1 MSQSITCTGI
11 SSGFSS
17 SNHVMV
23 GVVKPSSISTA
34 SVVSSPKVN
43 LQNLVP
49 SSIASGEVHGS
60 PTVIKQ
66 PRQIQSIAKIV
77 KHRLPQYVQ
86 SDFPRFIDF
95 LEKYYEWME
104 IRGNAL
110 GLSKDLPRLQDLDTT
125 EDPFLHSLQK
135 EVMSRFPKELYVDPA
150 NPNNRVKIQNAIKN
164 IVQFYGAKGTER
176 AYKYLFR
183 LILGAEIDFYYPRVD
198 MLRPSDG
205 KWIQNYSVRVE
216 MPTNSADTP
225 FAFINKKIIGQN
237 SQSSAFVEY
246 AIKLEIGLNVVYE
259 LFLNR
264 SSITGEFYPGETLY
278 SDEAPNV
285 FANPVTCVTG
295 FKLFDKGSN
304 YSIGTEIVSNFQNF
318 NIQDF
323 KATVST
329 VNTLGNVTKVDIV
342 SPGFKI
348 PPTAFSEVKIGER
361 TYNNILVYEP
371 DGDNQLHIIPQV
383 GTIIKYKGYFLN
395 DDGKLSDAKFIQ
407 DSFYYQQF
415 SYVIKVSE
423 SFDFYESFVKDL
435 IHPSGLKLFGNFL
448 SENFISSGAKVQN
461 NLQITWHN
469 EVEYNDISFKPLDVE
484 LKLEVDPNIQPE
496 LDEYQLESLV
506 RYRNGASL
514 NSIDRFKFTYK
525 PNGGND
531 EDRLLYSGNS
541 NYWKTDFA
549 NYQIKDFFD
558 IIVGDFWMKPWLR
571 TKIQPEPILK
581 DPLCDTASPFPSGSK
596 KLFTINIYTQEIFGI
611 PSVLSGATSILT
623 SSINSNE
630 QFGSVN
636 IDLGLS
642 PIVLPPEETLYTWG
656 YIANGTLPRLQ
667 STPINEDNLIPYSD
681 VILKGGFGSGEL
693 LMALKQ
699 DGQLWEDNIFA
710 GLTFNRDS
718 NFVKI
723 TGVQYVGGGNYGNA
737 GIKDDG
743 TLWQWPHYVWYE
755 PSTHTAPTLLNAD
768 TDWVS
773 LDSGINHFLALKSDG
788 TLWSW
793 GRNHEGQLGDGT
805 TVDSITPIQV
815 GTDTD
820 WSFIAAGGYASF
832 AIKNDGTLWRIGTI
846 ITKVLIDPT
855 WFKSSHYAWGQFMN
869 DWSINYG
876 NINTIGTFQFT
887 TAIDIPTS
895 GTYNFQYAAD
905 NLGSYSIAGQ
915 TWTSSNNF
923 GSSSNISITLTAGT
937 HVLVASYINEPHPNP
952 DNPSG
957 IAIKITD
964 ESNNVIWTTL
974 DYLNEQ
980 QGFNCINVSTSSG
993 HHLAIKSNGT
1003 LWAWGDNTTGQL
1015 GDGTTISKTQPI
1027 QIGTDSD
1034 WTEIATGFSYGA
1046 AYSYGIKSDK
1056 SLWGWGSGARLLS
1069 DSPSTNISTIP
1080 QRLTTYLKWNR
1091 IQTHA
1096 FQSGGILDVTS
1107 PKPIFCNGIST
1118 GEAFGSTIQ
1127 LDVEPVL
1134 SSYGVGWNA
1143 NGQLGVT
1150 SVGATSIT
1158 IGISSISEY
1167 SQVSAGERNTL
1178 FIKIDG
1184 TLWSCGRNVGA
1195 IGNGS
1200 FDDVTVAPAIQIGIG
1215 YTWKAVSCGYQ
1226 YALAIRED
1234 GTLWAWGQ
1242 TYNTGSLGDGTSNPS
1257 ASPIQIGTDTDW
1269 TKIFAG
1275 EFHNMAIKSN
1285 GTLWGWGYNAYGL
1298 LGDNTTS
1305 SRNVPTQIG
1314 SDTNW
1319 DKIALGDRHTLG
1331 IKTDGTLWGW
1341 GYNDSGQVGDG
1352 TSGTS
1357 RLIPTQ
1363 IGVDT
1368 DWKTVTAGY
1377 FHSVGLKT
1385 DGTLWSW
1392 GYGANGGL
1400 GQGNTTTYLSPT
1412 QIGSDTD
1419 WEYLAPESS
1428 DHHHAIKLD
1437 GTVYAWGVNSNYQL
1451 GDGSST
1457 GRLSPVQIPTP
1468 DNIVHIASGGYHTI
1482 FLVDSNVPWQGVI
1495 SSGIESGEAFGQ
1507 TQLLGSNGLL
1517 YTWGDARYGVLGNGT
1532 YQTDALDADVLSPTV
1547 ISSGVKWKD
1556 ISVGSQHMIALK
1568 LDGTLWSWG
1577 LNTNGQLGK
1586 GTTTNNNA
1594 NGTPVQIGS
1603 DSNWISVSAGD
1614 NHSLAIKSN
1623 GTIWAWG
1630 AGLYGRLGVGDTSGR
1645 TSPTQIG
1652 SDSNWISV
1660 SAGSLHTLAIKANG
1674 TLWAWGNND
1683 NGRLGDN
1690 STTQRNSPVQIGA
1703 STNWMKVSAG
1713 NSHTVALKSD
1723 GTLWSWG
1730 YNAYGQLGDGTTT
1743 QKTSPIQIGTDT
1755 NWKEIYAGN
1764 QYTFAIKN
1772 NGTLWAWGWNNYR
1785 VFGNGTTTNSLV
1797 PIQIG
1802 SDTNWR
1808 LIEGRDLSTFAIK
1821 TDGTLWAAGY
1831 DNGESPLGL
1840 GVRQNTNVLTFTQ
1853 IGTDTDWL
1861 LISGGG
1867 QGQAAAIKRN

>member
-34 SVVSSPKVN
+34 SIVSSPKVN

-264 SSITGEFYPGETLY
+264 SSITGEFYPGEILY

-304 YSIGTEIVSNFQNF
+304 YSIGTEIASNFQNF

-461 NLQITWHN
+461 NLQVSWHN

-558 IIVGDFWMKPWLR
+558 IVVGDFWMKPWLR

-581 DPLCDTASPFPSGSK
+581 DPLCDTSSPFPSGSK
-596 KLFTINIYTQEIFGI
+596 QLFTINIHTQEIFGT
-611 PSVLSGATSILT
+611 PSILSGATSILT
-623 SSINSNE
+623 SSINSDE
-630 QFGSVN
+630 QFGSSN
-636 IDLGLS
+636 IDLGIS

-656 YIANGTLPRLQ
+656 YVGNGTLPKLQ

-681 VILKGGFGSGEL
+681 VILKGGFGWGEL

-723 TGVQYVGGGNYGNA
+723 TGVQNVGGGNYGNA

-743 TLWQWPHYVWYE
+743 TLWQWPHYLWYE

-773 LDSGINHFLALKSDG
+773 LDSGSNHFLALKSDG

-793 GRNHEGQLGDGT
+793 GRNVEGQLGDGT

-820 WSFIAAGGYASF
+820 WSFIAAGGNASF
-832 AIKNDGTLWRIGTI
+832 AIKNDGTLWQLT
-846 ITKVLIDPT
+846 TSVLQIELDT
-855 WFKSSHYAWGQFMN
+855 
-869 DWSINYG
+869 DW
-876 NINTIGTFQFT
+876 
-887 TAIDIPTS
+887 
-895 GTYNFQYAAD
+895 
-905 NLGSYSIAGQ
+905 
-915 TWTSSNNF
+915 
-923 GSSSNISITLTAGT
+923 
-937 HVLVASYINEPHPNP
+937 
-952 DNPSG
+952 
-957 IAIKITD
+957 
-964 ESNNVIWTTL
+964 
-974 DYLNEQ
+974 
-980 QGFNCINVSTSSG
+980 INVSTSGG

-1015 GDGTTISKTQPI
+1015 GDGTTISKAQPI
-1027 QIGTDSD
+1027 QIGTDND
-1034 WTEIATGFSYGA
+1034 WMEIATGFIYGGG
-1046 AYSYGIKSDK
+1046 YSYAIKSDK
-1056 SLWGWGSGARLLS
+1056 SLWGWGWGSRLLS
-1069 DSPSTNISTIP
+1069 DSPGTNISTTP
-1080 QRLTTYLKWNR
+1080 QSLTTYLKWNR

-1118 GEAFGSTIQ
+1118 GEAFGSLTQIEVVPDSVVYGLGNSGSGEIVSSGGNVTIAKSFNSIDEWT
-1127 LDVEPVL
+1127 DVF
-1134 SSYGVGWNA
+1134 
-1143 NGQLGVT
+1143 
-1150 SVGATSIT
+1150 
-1158 IGISSISEY
+1158 
-1167 SQVSAGERNTL
+1167 AGERITFLLKPN
-1178 FIKIDG
+1178 K
-1184 TLWSCGRNVGA
+1184 TLWAMGSQQYSMGDGA
-1195 IGNGS
+1195 STSWPEQGAAVNPPIPIESG
-1200 FDDVTVAPAIQIGIG
+1200 D
-1215 YTWKAVSCGYQ
+1215 TWKQVSHWAWFGDNF
-1226 YALAIRED
+1226 AHAIKED
-1234 GTLWAWGQ
+1234 GTLWGAGWVSGNLNNLWAGTSTATPWYFAQ
-1242 TYNTGSLGDGTSNPS
+1242 IGSESNWKSVSTTNWTFGLKADGTLYHWGYPPAGLSGWLGT
-1257 ASPIQIGTDTDW
+1257 ITQVGTDTNW
-1269 TKIFAG
+1269 SKVVSG
-1275 EFHNMAIKSN
+1275 
-1285 GTLWGWGYNAYGL
+1285 LWHC
-1298 LGDNTTS
+1298 
-1305 SRNVPTQIG
+1305 
-1314 SDTNW
+1314 
-1319 DKIALGDRHTLG
+1319 IAL
-1331 IKTDGTLWGW
+1331 KTDGTLWGW
-1341 GYNDSGQVGDG
+1341 GNNDYGQLTG
-1352 TSGTS
+1352 TSNSYGATPS
-1357 RLIPTQ
+1357 Q
-1363 IGVDT
+1363 IGT
-1368 DWKTVTAGY
+1368 ANDWIDIHAGEN
-1377 FHSVGLKT
+1377 FTIAIKS
-1385 DGTLWSW
+1385 DGTLWGCGINSV
-1392 GYGANGGL
+1392 GQCGA
-1400 GQGNTTTYLSPT
+1400 GQGVGTSGPYGYLIVTSLT
-1412 QIGSDTD
+1412 QIGTDTD
-1419 WEYLAPESS
+1419 WASLGECHGRSGTL
-1428 DHHHAIKLD
+1428 AIKTD
-1437 GTVYAWGVNSNYQL
+1437 GSLWGWGNNNDYQL
-1451 GDGSST
+1451 GRINGT
-1457 GRLSPVQIPTP
+1457 FGNSPVFTPTRLLTPNIP
-1468 DNIVHIASGGYHTI
+1468 IVKASMGALHTM
-1482 FLVDSNVPWQGVI
+1482 FLVDSDVPWQGVI

-1630 AGLYGRLGVGDTSGR
+1630 AGSSGRLGVGDTTGR

-1660 SAGSLHTLAIKANG
+1660 SGGSLHTLAIKSNG
-1674 TLWAWGNND
+1674 TLYAWGSNI
-1683 NGRLGDN
+1683 NGRLGDGT
-1690 STTQRNSPVQIGA
+1690 TTQRNSPVQIG
-1703 STNWMKVSAG
+1703 SDTNWMKVSAG
-1713 NSHTVALKSD
+1713 NSHTVALKND
-1723 GTLWSWG
+1723 GTLWTWG
-1730 YNAYGQLGDGTTT
+1730 YNAQGQLGDDTTI

-1755 NWKEIYAGN
+1755 NWKEIYAGY

-1785 VFGNGTTTNSLV
+1785 VFGNGTTTDSLV

-1821 TDGTLWAAGY
+1821 TDGTLWAAGT
-1831 DNGESPLGL
+1831 DNAESPLGF
-1840 GVRQNTNVLTFTQ
+1840 GISQNTTILTFTQ

>member
-34 SVVSSPKVN
+34 SIVSSPKVN

-264 SSITGEFYPGETLY
+264 SSITGEFYPGEILY

-304 YSIGTEIVSNFQNF
+304 YSIGTEIASNFQNF

-596 KLFTINIYTQEIFGI
+596 QLFTINIHTQEIFGT
-611 PSVLSGATSILT
+611 PSILSGATSILT
-623 SSINSNE
+623 SSI
-630 QFGSVN
+630 
-636 IDLGLS
+636 
-642 PIVLPPEETLYTWG
+642 
-656 YIANGTLPRLQ
+656 
-667 STPINEDNLIPYSD
+667 
-681 VILKGGFGSGEL
+681 
-693 LMALKQ
+693 
-699 DGQLWEDNIFA
+699 
-710 GLTFNRDS
+710 
-718 NFVKI
+718 
-723 TGVQYVGGGNYGNA
+723 
-737 GIKDDG
+737 
-743 TLWQWPHYVWYE
+743 
-755 PSTHTAPTLLNAD
+755 
-768 TDWVS
+768 
-773 LDSGINHFLALKSDG
+773 
-788 TLWSW
+788 
-793 GRNHEGQLGDGT
+793 
-805 TVDSITPIQV
+805 
-815 GTDTD
+815 
-820 WSFIAAGGYASF
+820 
-832 AIKNDGTLWRIGTI
+832 
-846 ITKVLIDPT
+846 
-855 WFKSSHYAWGQFMN
+855 
-869 DWSINYG
+869 
-876 NINTIGTFQFT
+876 
-887 TAIDIPTS
+887 
-895 GTYNFQYAAD
+895 
-905 NLGSYSIAGQ
+905 
-915 TWTSSNNF
+915 
-923 GSSSNISITLTAGT
+923 
-937 HVLVASYINEPHPNP
+937 
-952 DNPSG
+952 
-957 IAIKITD
+957 
-964 ESNNVIWTTL
+964 
-974 DYLNEQ
+974 
-980 QGFNCINVSTSSG
+980 
-993 HHLAIKSNGT
+993 
-1003 LWAWGDNTTGQL
+1003 
-1015 GDGTTISKTQPI
+1015 
-1027 QIGTDSD
+1027 
-1034 WTEIATGFSYGA
+1034 
-1046 AYSYGIKSDK
+1046 
-1056 SLWGWGSGARLLS
+1056 
-1069 DSPSTNISTIP
+1069 
-1080 QRLTTYLKWNR
+1080 
-1091 IQTHA
+1091 
-1096 FQSGGILDVTS
+1096 
-1107 PKPIFCNGIST
+1107 ST
-1118 GEAFGSTIQ
+1118 GEAFGSLTQIEVVPDSVVYGLGNSGSGEIVSSGGYVTIAKSFNSIDEWT
-1127 LDVEPVL
+1127 DVF
-1134 SSYGVGWNA
+1134 
-1143 NGQLGVT
+1143 
-1150 SVGATSIT
+1150 
-1158 IGISSISEY
+1158 
-1167 SQVSAGERNTL
+1167 AGERITFLLKPN
-1178 FIKIDG
+1178 K
-1184 TLWSCGRNVGA
+1184 TLWAMGSQQYSMGDGA
-1195 IGNGS
+1195 STSWPEQGAAVNPPIPIESG
-1200 FDDVTVAPAIQIGIG
+1200 D
-1215 YTWKAVSCGYQ
+1215 TWKQVSHWAWFGDNF
-1226 YALAIRED
+1226 AHAIKED
-1234 GTLWAWGQ
+1234 GTLWGAGWVSGLLNNLWAGTSTATPWYFAQ
-1242 TYNTGSLGDGTSNPS
+1242 IGSESNWRSISTTNWTFGLKTDGTLYHWGYPPAGLSGWLGT
-1257 ASPIQIGTDTDW
+1257 ITQVGTDTNW
-1269 TKIFAG
+1269 SKIVSG
-1275 EFHNMAIKSN
+1275 
-1285 GTLWGWGYNAYGL
+1285 LWHC
-1298 LGDNTTS
+1298 
-1305 SRNVPTQIG
+1305 
-1314 SDTNW
+1314 
-1319 DKIALGDRHTLG
+1319 IAL
-1331 IKTDGTLWGW
+1331 KTDGTLWGW
-1341 GYNDSGQVGDG
+1341 GNNDYGQLTG
-1352 TSGTS
+1352 TSNSYGATPS
-1357 RLIPTQ
+1357 Q
-1363 IGVDT
+1363 IGT
-1368 DWKTVTAGY
+1368 ANDWIDIHAGEN
-1377 FHSVGLKT
+1377 FTIAIKS
-1385 DGTLWSW
+1385 DGTLWGCGINSV
-1392 GYGANGGL
+1392 GQCGA
-1400 GQGNTTTYLSPT
+1400 GQGVGTSGPYGYLIVTSLT
-1412 QIGSDTD
+1412 QIGTDTD
-1419 WEYLAPESS
+1419 WASLGECHGRSGTL
-1428 DHHHAIKLD
+1428 AIKTD
-1437 GTVYAWGVNSNYQL
+1437 GSLWGWGNNNDYQL
-1451 GDGSST
+1451 GRINGT
-1457 GRLSPVQIPTP
+1457 FGNSPVFTPTRLLTPNIP
-1468 DNIVHIASGGYHTI
+1468 IVKASMGALHTM
-1482 FLVDSNVPWQGVI
+1482 FLVDSDVPWQGVI

-1532 YQTDALDADVLSPTV
+1532 YQTDALDDDVLSPTV

-1630 AGLYGRLGVGDTSGR
+1630 AGSSGRLGVGDTTGR

-1660 SAGSLHTLAIKANG
+1660 SGGSLHTLAIKSNG
-1674 TLWAWGNND
+1674 TLYAWGSNI
-1683 NGRLGDN
+1683 NGRLGDGT
-1690 STTQRNSPVQIGA
+1690 TTQRNSPVQIG
-1703 STNWMKVSAG
+1703 SDTNWMKVSAG
-1713 NSHTVALKSD
+1713 NSHTVALKND
-1723 GTLWSWG
+1723 GTLWTWG
-1730 YNAYGQLGDGTTT
+1730 YNAQGQLGDGTTI

-1755 NWKEIYAGN
+1755 NWKEIYAGY

-1785 VFGNGTTTNSLV
+1785 VFGNGTTTDSLV

-1821 TDGTLWAAGY
+1821 TDGTLWAAGT
-1831 DNGESPLGL
+1831 DNAESPLGF
-1840 GVRQNTNVLTFTQ
+1840 GISQNTTILTFTQ

>member
-1 MSQSITCTGI
+1 
-11 SSGFSS
+11 
-17 SNHVMV
+17 MV

-34 SVVSSPKVN
+34 SIVSSPKVN

-448 SENFISSGAKVQN
+448 SENFISSETKVQN

-596 KLFTINIYTQEIFGI
+596 QLFTINIHTQEIFGT
-611 PSVLSGATSILT
+611 PSILSGATSILT

-656 YIANGTLPRLQ
+656 YVGNGTLPKLQ

-743 TLWQWPHYVWYE
+743 TLWTWPHYLWYE
-755 PSTHTAPTLLNAD
+755 SSTHTAPTLLNAD

-793 GRNHEGQLGDGT
+793 GRNVEGQLGDGT

-832 AIKNDGTLWRIGTI
+832 AIKNDGTLWKIGTT

-876 NINTIGTFQFT
+876 NINTVGTFEFT
-887 TAIDIPTS
+887 TSIHIPIS

-980 QGFNCINVSTSSG
+980 QGFNCINVSTSGG

-1015 GDGTTISKTQPI
+1015 GDGTTISKAQPI
-1027 QIGTDSD
+1027 QIDTDDD
-1034 WTEIATGFSYGA
+1034 WTEIATGFIYGGG
-1046 AYSYGIKSDK
+1046 YSYAIKSDK
-1056 SLWGWGSGARLLS
+1056 SLWSWGWGSRLLS
-1069 DSPSTNISTIP
+1069 DSSGTDISTTP
-1080 QRLTTYLKWNR
+1080 QKLTTYLKWNR

-1118 GEAFGSTIQ
+1118 GEAFGNTIATPEETN
-1127 LDVEPVL
+1127 LTPTNTLWGWHRDNFIKKVTGRSDV
-1134 SSYGVGWNA
+1134 SYGVPVEQRDNTWSDFNLFGRMFSAIKSDQTNWA
-1143 NGQLGVT
+1143 GRFDGSMDVLG
-1150 SVGATSIT
+1150 SAWIKTSIT
-1158 IGISSISEY
+1158 NSGAPWNDGATIISI
-1167 SQVSAGERNTL
+1167 RN
-1178 FIKIDG
+1178 DG
-1184 TLWSCGRNVGA
+1184 TLWSNTYNGQFYNGA
-1195 IGNGS
+1195 LNPS
-1200 FDDVTVAPAIQIGIG
+1200 PNPTLFDSNIWTDIDAGVNHFLGL
-1215 YTWKAVSCGYQ
+1215 KS
-1226 YALAIRED
+1226 D
-1234 GTLWAWGQ
+1234 GTLWAWGRNAEGQ
-1242 TYNTGSLGDGTSNPS
+1242 LGDGTNVDRLTPV
-1257 ASPIQIGTDTDW
+1257 QIGTDSNW
-1269 TKIFAG
+1269 SSIFAIHLRS
-1275 EFHNMAIKSN
+1275 FAIK
-1285 GTLWGWGYNAYGL
+1285 
-1298 LGDNTTS
+1298 
-1305 SRNVPTQIG
+1305 V
-1314 SDTNW
+1314 
-1319 DKIALGDRHTLG
+1319 
-1331 IKTDGTLWGW
+1331 DGTLWAW
-1341 GYNDSGQVGDG
+1341 GHNASGQLGDG
-1352 TSGTS
+1352 TTVD
-1357 RLIPTQ
+1357 RTTPTQ
-1363 IGVDT
+1363 VGTDT
-1368 DWKTVTAGY
+1368 DWKTVASGGWHTLG
-1377 FHSVGLKT
+1377 VKT
-1385 DGTLWSW
+1385 NGTLWSW
-1392 GYGANGGL
+1392 GTQYTGELGIGSITSTVLEPIQVGTETDWDDVAGAYVIFNNAAYSFALKVDGSLWAWGSNYRL
-1400 GQGNTTTYLSPT
+1400 PITSSFTEFVTTPEKITTYLTWNKIEANGWHVGALLDASSPEP
-1412 QIGSDTD
+1412 IFCGG
-1419 WEYLAPESS
+1419 
-1428 DHHHAIKLD
+1428 I
-1437 GTVYAWGVNSNYQL
+1437 
-1451 GDGSST
+1451 ST
-1457 GRLSPVQIPTP
+1457 G
-1468 DNIVHIASGGYHTI
+1468 
-1482 FLVDSNVPWQGVI
+1482 
-1495 SSGIESGEAFGQ
+1495 ESFGQ
-1507 TQLLGSNGLL
+1507 TELLGSNGLL
-1517 YTWGDARYGVLGNGT
+1517 YTWGDALYGVLGNGS
-1532 YQTDALDADVLSPTV
+1532 YQTDALDSDKSSPTL

-1556 ISVGSQHMIALK
+1556 ISVGYQHMIALK
-1568 LDGTLWSWG
+1568 LDGTIWSWG

-1594 NGTPVQIGS
+1594 NGTPAQIGS
-1603 DSNWISVSAGD
+1603 DSDWTYISAG
-1614 NHSLAIKSN
+1614 NYHSLAIKSN
-1623 GTIWAWG
+1623 GTLWTWG
-1630 AGLYGRLGVGDTSGR
+1630 AGLYGRLGVGDTTGR

-1652 SDSNWISV
+1652 SDTNWSSV
-1660 SAGSLHTLAIKANG
+1660 SGGQFHTVAIKSNG
-1674 TLWAWGNND
+1674 TLWAWGYNV
-1683 NGRLGDN
+1683 NGRLGDGT
-1690 STTQRNSPVQIGA
+1690 TTQRNSPVQIG
-1703 STNWMKVSAG
+1703 SDTNWMKVSAG
-1713 NSHTVALKSD
+1713 NSHTIALKNN
-1723 GTLWSWG
+1723 GTLWAWG
-1730 YNAYGQLGDGTTT
+1730 YNAYGQLGDGTTI

-1755 NWKEIYAGN
+1755 DWKEIYAGY

-1785 VFGNGTTTNSLV
+1785 VFGNGTTTDSLV

-1821 TDGTLWAAGY
+1821 TDGTLWAAGT
-1831 DNGESPLGL
+1831 DNMEAPLGL
-1840 GVRQNTNVLTFTQ
+1840 GVLQNTSVLTFTQ

>member
-1 MSQSITCTGI
+1 
-11 SSGFSS
+11 
-17 SNHVMV
+17 
-23 GVVKPSSISTA
+23 
-34 SVVSSPKVN
+34 
-43 LQNLVP
+43 
-49 SSIASGEVHGS
+49 
-60 PTVIKQ
+60 
-66 PRQIQSIAKIV
+66 
-77 KHRLPQYVQ
+77 LPQYVQ

-264 SSITGEFYPGETLY
+264 SSITGEFYPGEILY

-304 YSIGTEIVSNFQNF
+304 YSIGTEIASNFQNF

-596 KLFTINIYTQEIFGI
+596 QLFTINIHTQEIFGT
-611 PSVLSGATSILT
+611 PSILSGATSILT
-623 SSINSNE
+623 SSI
-630 QFGSVN
+630 
-636 IDLGLS
+636 
-642 PIVLPPEETLYTWG
+642 
-656 YIANGTLPRLQ
+656 
-667 STPINEDNLIPYSD
+667 
-681 VILKGGFGSGEL
+681 
-693 LMALKQ
+693 
-699 DGQLWEDNIFA
+699 
-710 GLTFNRDS
+710 
-718 NFVKI
+718 
-723 TGVQYVGGGNYGNA
+723 
-737 GIKDDG
+737 
-743 TLWQWPHYVWYE
+743 
-755 PSTHTAPTLLNAD
+755 
-768 TDWVS
+768 
-773 LDSGINHFLALKSDG
+773 
-788 TLWSW
+788 
-793 GRNHEGQLGDGT
+793 
-805 TVDSITPIQV
+805 
-815 GTDTD
+815 
-820 WSFIAAGGYASF
+820 
-832 AIKNDGTLWRIGTI
+832 
-846 ITKVLIDPT
+846 
-855 WFKSSHYAWGQFMN
+855 
-869 DWSINYG
+869 
-876 NINTIGTFQFT
+876 
-887 TAIDIPTS
+887 
-895 GTYNFQYAAD
+895 
-905 NLGSYSIAGQ
+905 
-915 TWTSSNNF
+915 
-923 GSSSNISITLTAGT
+923 
-937 HVLVASYINEPHPNP
+937 
-952 DNPSG
+952 
-957 IAIKITD
+957 
-964 ESNNVIWTTL
+964 
-974 DYLNEQ
+974 
-980 QGFNCINVSTSSG
+980 
-993 HHLAIKSNGT
+993 
-1003 LWAWGDNTTGQL
+1003 
-1015 GDGTTISKTQPI
+1015 
-1027 QIGTDSD
+1027 
-1034 WTEIATGFSYGA
+1034 
-1046 AYSYGIKSDK
+1046 
-1056 SLWGWGSGARLLS
+1056 
-1069 DSPSTNISTIP
+1069 
-1080 QRLTTYLKWNR
+1080 
-1091 IQTHA
+1091 
-1096 FQSGGILDVTS
+1096 
-1107 PKPIFCNGIST
+1107 ST
-1118 GEAFGSTIQ
+1118 GEAFGSLTQIEVVPDSVVYGLGNSGSGEIVSSGGYVTIAKSFNSIDEWT
-1127 LDVEPVL
+1127 DVF
-1134 SSYGVGWNA
+1134 
-1143 NGQLGVT
+1143 
-1150 SVGATSIT
+1150 
-1158 IGISSISEY
+1158 
-1167 SQVSAGERNTL
+1167 AGERITFLLKPN
-1178 FIKIDG
+1178 K
-1184 TLWSCGRNVGA
+1184 TLWAMGSQQYSMGDGA
-1195 IGNGS
+1195 STSWPEQGAAVNPPIPIESG
-1200 FDDVTVAPAIQIGIG
+1200 D
-1215 YTWKAVSCGYQ
+1215 TWKQVSHWAWFGDNF
-1226 YALAIRED
+1226 AHAIKED
-1234 GTLWAWGQ
+1234 GTLWGAGWVSGLLNNLWAGTSTATPWYFAQ
-1242 TYNTGSLGDGTSNPS
+1242 IGSESNWRSISTTNWTFGLKTDGTLYHWGYPPAGLSGWLGT
-1257 ASPIQIGTDTDW
+1257 ITQVGTDTNW
-1269 TKIFAG
+1269 SKIVSG
-1275 EFHNMAIKSN
+1275 
-1285 GTLWGWGYNAYGL
+1285 LWHC
-1298 LGDNTTS
+1298 
-1305 SRNVPTQIG
+1305 
-1314 SDTNW
+1314 
-1319 DKIALGDRHTLG
+1319 IAL
-1331 IKTDGTLWGW
+1331 KTDGTLWGW
-1341 GYNDSGQVGDG
+1341 GNNDYGQLTG
-1352 TSGTS
+1352 TSNSYGATPS
-1357 RLIPTQ
+1357 Q
-1363 IGVDT
+1363 IGT
-1368 DWKTVTAGY
+1368 ANDWIDIHAGEN
-1377 FHSVGLKT
+1377 FTIAIKS
-1385 DGTLWSW
+1385 DGTLWGCGINSV
-1392 GYGANGGL
+1392 GQCGA
-1400 GQGNTTTYLSPT
+1400 GQGVGTSGPYGYLIVTSLT
-1412 QIGSDTD
+1412 QIGTDTD
-1419 WEYLAPESS
+1419 WASLGECHGRSGTL
-1428 DHHHAIKLD
+1428 AIKTD
-1437 GTVYAWGVNSNYQL
+1437 GSLWGWGNNNDYQL
-1451 GDGSST
+1451 GRINGT
-1457 GRLSPVQIPTP
+1457 FGNSPVFTPTRLLTPNIP
-1468 DNIVHIASGGYHTI
+1468 IVKASMGALHTM
-1482 FLVDSNVPWQGVI
+1482 FLVDSDVPWQGVI

-1532 YQTDALDADVLSPTV
+1532 YQTDALDDDVLSPTV

-1630 AGLYGRLGVGDTSGR
+1630 AGSSGRLGVGDTTGR

-1660 SAGSLHTLAIKANG
+1660 SGGSLHTLAIKSNG
-1674 TLWAWGNND
+1674 TLYAWGSNI
-1683 NGRLGDN
+1683 NGRLGDGT
-1690 STTQRNSPVQIGA
+1690 TTQRNSPVQIG
-1703 STNWMKVSAG
+1703 SDTNWMKVSAG
-1713 NSHTVALKSD
+1713 NSHTVALKND
-1723 GTLWSWG
+1723 GTLWTWG
-1730 YNAYGQLGDGTTT
+1730 YNAQGQLGDGTTI

-1755 NWKEIYAGN
+1755 NWKEIYAGY

-1785 VFGNGTTTNSLV
+1785 VFGNGTTTDSLV

-1821 TDGTLWAAGY
+1821 TDGTLWAAGT
-1831 DNGESPLGL
+1831 DNAESPLGF
-1840 GVRQNTNVLTFTQ
+1840 GISQNTTILTFTQ

>member
-1 MSQSITCTGI
+1 MSQFITCTGI

-34 SVVSSPKVN
+34 SIVSSPNVN
-43 LQNLVP
+43 LQNLLP
-49 SSIASGEVHGS
+49 SSIASGEVYGS

-448 SENFISSGAKVQN
+448 SENFISSETKVQN

-596 KLFTINIYTQEIFGI
+596 QLFTINIHTQEIFGT
-611 PSVLSGATSILT
+611 PSILSGATSILT

-656 YIANGTLPRLQ
+656 YVANGTLPRLQ

-768 TDWVS
+768 TDWAS

-793 GRNHEGQLGDGT
+793 GRNVEGQLGDGT

-832 AIKNDGTLWRIGTI
+832 AIKNDGTLWQLT
-846 ITKVLIDPT
+846 TSVLQIELDT
-855 WFKSSHYAWGQFMN
+855 
-869 DWSINYG
+869 DW
-876 NINTIGTFQFT
+876 
-887 TAIDIPTS
+887 
-895 GTYNFQYAAD
+895 
-905 NLGSYSIAGQ
+905 
-915 TWTSSNNF
+915 
-923 GSSSNISITLTAGT
+923 
-937 HVLVASYINEPHPNP
+937 
-952 DNPSG
+952 
-957 IAIKITD
+957 
-964 ESNNVIWTTL
+964 
-974 DYLNEQ
+974 
-980 QGFNCINVSTSSG
+980 INVSTSGG

-1015 GDGTTISKTQPI
+1015 GDGTTISKAQPI

-1034 WTEIATGFSYGA
+1034 WTEIATGFSYGGG
-1046 AYSYGIKSDK
+1046 YSYAIKSDK
-1056 SLWGWGSGARLLS
+1056 SLWGWGWGSRLLS
-1069 DSPSTNISTIP
+1069 DSPGTDISTTP
-1080 QRLTTYLKWNR
+1080 QSLTTYLKWNR

-1118 GEAFGSTIQ
+1118 GES
-1127 LDVEPVL
+1127 
-1134 SSYGVGWNA
+1134 
-1143 NGQLGVT
+1143 
-1150 SVGATSIT
+1150 
-1158 IGISSISEY
+1158 
-1167 SQVSAGERNTL
+1167 
-1178 FIKIDG
+1178 
-1184 TLWSCGRNVGA
+1184 
-1195 IGNGS
+1195 
-1200 FDDVTVAPAIQIGIG
+1200 
-1215 YTWKAVSCGYQ
+1215 
-1226 YALAIRED
+1226 
-1234 GTLWAWGQ
+1234 
-1242 TYNTGSLGDGTSNPS
+1242 
-1257 ASPIQIGTDTDW
+1257 
-1269 TKIFAG
+1269 
-1275 EFHNMAIKSN
+1275 
-1285 GTLWGWGYNAYGL
+1285 
-1298 LGDNTTS
+1298 
-1305 SRNVPTQIG
+1305 
-1314 SDTNW
+1314 
-1319 DKIALGDRHTLG
+1319 
-1331 IKTDGTLWGW
+1331 
-1341 GYNDSGQVGDG
+1341 
-1352 TSGTS
+1352 
-1357 RLIPTQ
+1357 
-1363 IGVDT
+1363 
-1368 DWKTVTAGY
+1368 
-1377 FHSVGLKT
+1377 
-1385 DGTLWSW
+1385 
-1392 GYGANGGL
+1392 
-1400 GQGNTTTYLSPT
+1400 
-1412 QIGSDTD
+1412 
-1419 WEYLAPESS
+1419 
-1428 DHHHAIKLD
+1428 
-1437 GTVYAWGVNSNYQL
+1437 
-1451 GDGSST
+1451 
-1457 GRLSPVQIPTP
+1457 
-1468 DNIVHIASGGYHTI
+1468 
-1482 FLVDSNVPWQGVI
+1482 
-1495 SSGIESGEAFGQ
+1495 FGQ
-1507 TQLLGSNGLL
+1507 TELLGSNGLL

-1556 ISVGSQHMIALK
+1556 ISVGYQHMIALK

-1594 NGTPVQIGS
+1594 NGTPAQIGS
-1603 DSNWISVSAGD
+1603 DSDWIYISAGD
-1614 NHSLAIKSN
+1614 YHNLAIKSN
-1623 GTIWAWG
+1623 GTLWTWG
-1630 AGLYGRLGVGDTSGR
+1630 AGLYGRLGVGDTTSR

-1652 SDSNWISV
+1652 SDTNWSSV
-1660 SAGSLHTLAIKANG
+1660 SGGQFHTVAIKSNG
-1674 TLWAWGNND
+1674 TLWAWGYNV
-1683 NGRLGDN
+1683 NGRLGDGT
-1690 STTQRNSPVQIGA
+1690 TTQRNSPVQIG
-1703 STNWMKVSAG
+1703 SDTSWMKVSAG
-1713 NSHTVALKSD
+1713 DSHTIALKNN
-1723 GTLWSWG
+1723 GTLWAWG
-1730 YNAYGQLGDGTTT
+1730 WNNYGQLGDGTTI

-1755 NWKEIYAGN
+1755 DWKQIYAGDL
-1764 QYTFAIKN
+1764 YTFAIKN
-1772 NGTLWAWGWNNYR
+1772 NGTLWAWGRNNYG
-1785 VFGNGTTTNSLV
+1785 VFGNGTTTDSLV

-1840 GVRQNTNVLTFTQ
+1840 GVFQNTNVLTFTQ